1 MNIRA
6 LVLFVFLFLIFSQT
20 SIAKNNGDNID
31 SLKALIATSEN
42 DISKIDLELSL
53 VKIYR
58 KQMPSKAISLALKVK
73 DFSDS
78 ISYVDGQ
85 YRSRR
90 LLAQIYAMSSDF
102 RKSILYVNQAEI
114 FLNNVSFKGDV
125 QYEKTLIQR
134 ILGMVYSG
142 LGELDK
148 ASNCYFKSLSICEE
162 LENELCKSSSYS
174 GIGDL
179 FFERKEYE
187 KALKYYS
194 LSLDISR
201 ELNDLE
207 GVSRG
212 LNNISIVF
220 SSKGEEEKALP
231 LLFEAVE
238 INGILGKR
246 IWQGIN
252 YLNIAE
258 NYRTNNVYDKP
269 LGFYFK
275 ADSIFTQMGHYGL
288 KAKNYISISK
298 YYSDIKDIDNSI
310 KYAKMAYDIADE
322 KENALVKDRASKW
335 LYEIYSL
342 SGDEKKAFQYGLIH
356 FQLKDSLDVE
366 KSAIKLSQMELLYQL
381 DKKDQLR
388 EIEQHKKDKKFIIAI
403 VSTAFVGLL
412 IVILLVVRHKIKI
425 NNDILLQKELRSKI
439 EMKDRELV
447 VNVMSLLKKNEVL
460 ASIVDNLMQVHD
472 EAVKEETKNA
482 LVKIAKDIQKSSEVE
497 IWEEFEVRFKQA
509 HGEYYDRL
517 IKEFP
522 NLSPNEM
529 KLCAFLK
536 LNMSTKDISELTG
549 KSLNSIEIARTRLR
563 KKLGI
568 TNTKTNLISFIS
580 QI

>member
-1 MNIRA
+1 MNIRI
-6 LVLFVFLFLIFSQT
+6 LLITFLISFYT
-20 SIAKNNGDNID
+20 YSIAANIVDAEID
-31 SLKALIATSEN
+31 SLKTE
-42 DISKIDLELSL
+42 ISKAKSDIQKIDFQLSL
-53 VKIYR
+53 IEIYR
-58 KQMPSKAISLALKVK
+58 KQLPSKAIILAKEVK
-73 DFSDS
+73 EKSDS
-78 ISYVDGQ
+78 ISYSEGQ
-85 YRSRR
+85 YISRR
-90 LLAQIYAMSSDF
+90 LLAQTYAVMSNF
-102 RKSILYVNQAEI
+102 KEAVFYVNEAETL
-114 FLNNVSFKGDV
+114 LNKSFYKGNKK
-125 QYEKTLIQR
+125 YEEAVLQR
-134 ILGMVYSG
+134 ILGLVYLG
-142 LGELDK
+142 LGEPDK
-148 ASNCYFKSLSICEE
+148 SSNCYFKSLNICEN
-162 LENELCKSSSYS
+162 LNNKFCKSPSYS

-187 KALKYYS
+187 KALKYYN

-201 ELNDLE
+201 ELDDLE

-220 SSKGEEEKALP
+220 SSKNEEEKALP

-238 INGILGKR
+238 INEIIGKR
-246 IWQGIN
+246 VWQGIN

-258 NYRTNNVYDKP
+258 NYRTNEDYEKAI
-269 LGFYFK
+269 GFYFK
-275 ADSIFTQMGHYGL
+275 ADSIFTDMGHFIL

-298 YYSDIKDIDNSI
+298 YYSDIKDIDSSI
-310 KYAKMAYDIADE
+310 RYANMAYSIADE
-322 KENALVKDRASKW
+322 KENALVKNSSSKW
-335 LYEIYSL
+335 LYEIFSKA
-342 SGDEKKAFQYGLIH
+342 GDEKKAFQYGLIH
-356 FQLKDSLDVE
+356 FQLKDSLDIE
-366 KSAIKLSQMELLYQL
+366 KSAIKLSQIELLYQL

-388 EIEQHKKDKKFIIAI
+388 VIEQHKKDKKYIITI
-403 VSTAFVGLL
+403 ISTAFIGLF
-412 IVILLVVRHKIKI
+412 IVILLRTRYKIKI
-425 NNDILLQKELRSKI
+425 NNDILEKKQLEAKI
-439 EMKDRELV
+439 ELKDKELV

-460 ASIVDNLMQVHD
+460 AAIVDNLMQVHD
-472 EAVKEETKNA
+472 KAVKDETKEA
-482 LVKIAKDIQKSSEVE
+482 LLKIAKDIQKSSEVE

-517 IKEFP
+517 LKEFP